1 MREILRWYFVTF
13 YGIGL
18 VVVVVAFVS
27 HLFSGKTIDRPPIGV
42 WIYAAA
48 VVGPLGWLLPPALLL
63 LRVGELRAQQPPVE
77 LVGLGIS
84 LYATVFLVWA
94 FTSLGRFFVPY
105 VATFK
110 DHALVTT
117 GPFRYSRHPIYSA
130 GLALF
135 LGAGLGTLN
144 GYLIGFWPIVVVAF
158 WIYARLEERLLREK
172 FGTAY
177 ETYAQ
182 ETGFLVPRF
191 LRLSTRTPRPPTA
204 AV

>member
-1 MREILRWYFVTF
+1 MREFLRWYFVTF

-18 VVVVVAFVS
+18 IVVVVALAS
-27 HLFSGKTIDRPPIGV
+27 GLRSGKKIDSRPIGV

-48 VVGPLGWLLPPALLL
+48 VVFPLGWLLPPALLV
-63 LRVGELRAQQPPVE
+63 LRLGELPAQRRPVE
-77 LVGLGIS
+77 LVGFSLS

-94 FTSLGRFFVPY
+94 SISLGRFLVPY

-110 DHALVTT
+110 DHALVTN
-117 GPFRYSRHPIYSA
+117 GPFRYIRHPIYSA

-144 GYLIGFWPIVVVAF
+144 SYLIAFWPVAVVVF
-158 WIYARLEERLLREK
+158 WLYARLEEALLREK

-177 ETYAQ
+177 EIYARC
-182 ETGFLVPRF
+182 TGFLVPRF
-191 LRLSTRTPRPPTA
+191 LRRSTGTAGPTA